1 MASGHY
7 GVETPSSGIDMST
20 AGYHGLHGPSL
31 PTLHTR
37 SSYPNDY
44 DGHYGASPIEG
55 YTYGSESIPR
65 QDSYASSYG
74 SQDSYRNYST
84 SGPLSAPATAPF
96 YDQQNTYSF
105 GSIQT
110 PLGVQTSAG
119 RLPSVTAETMS
130 SLNMG
135 SLHSSLPNHTPPER
149 RLPVP
154 YTISYPQPSYSQ
166 QIPDIRQLDQV
177 APTFR
182 PSISASHSRQAMP
195 WLSDGGSLRSGSI
208 GLQPQASFSSATPN
222 GPQFLST
229 ATAAPPAADS
239 SFGYQIHQAS
249 PYSPDGVSP
258 TTNTT
263 PSDSFPAATI
273 PTSTS
278 TSTMPPPPTTT
289 SLRYRTSDT
298 SLPPLDDSSARR
310 HQEAAQSLYSF
321 SAESAERAGSVAPT
335 EGGSTVR
342 ISSRSGSDAYA
353 NVRHP
358 QPQHAAS
365 FDGLRRQSEF
375 DEHRAESGLGNRI
388 SMRSL
393 NGRY

>member
-1 MASGHY
+1 M
-7 GVETPSSGIDMST
+7 
-20 AGYHGLHGPSL
+20 
-31 PTLHTR
+31 
-37 SSYPNDY
+37 
-44 DGHYGASPIEG
+44 EG

-105 GSIQT
+105 GSLST
-110 PLGVQTSAG
+110 PMGPQTSAA

-130 SLNMG
+130 ALNMG
-135 SLHSSLPNHTPPER
+135 SLHSSLPINSPAER

-154 YTISYPQPSYSQ
+154 YTIQYPQPSYSHQ
-166 QIPDIRQLDQV
+166 LPEIRQLDQV

-182 PSISASHSRQAMP
+182 PSISGSHSRNAMP
-195 WLSDGGSLRSGSI
+195 WLTDSASMRNASI
-208 GLQPQASFSSATPN
+208 GLQPQAPYSSTTPTGQQILTNAAPSAT
-222 GPQFLST
+222 
-229 ATAAPPAADS
+229 DS

-249 PYSPDGVSP
+249 PYSPADGVSP

-263 PSDSFPAATI
+263 LSDSFPSATI
-273 PTSTS
+273 PTS
-278 TSTMPPPPTTT
+278 MPPPPTTT

-298 SLPPLDDSSARR
+298 SLPALTVDDSSSRR
-310 HQEAAQSLYSF
+310 HQEAAHSLYSF
-321 SAESAERAGSVAPT
+321 SAESTERAGSVAPT
-335 EGGSTVR
+335 DRNGSRTAS
-342 ISSRSGSDAYA
+342 IAGEAYA

-358 QPQHAAS
+358 QPQHSAS

-375 DEHRAESGLGNRI
+375 DEHRAENGGAALGSRI
-388 SMRSL
+388 SMRNL
-393 NGRY
+393 NGRC